1 VSYYGAGDYYGAGGI
16 GSFLKGVVRTGVSLV
31 TGGPVAAARTAV
43 SAIATRS
50 PVGLPTAL
58 LAPPQQG
65 ARMPGLG
72 GFAQRVIPGGA
83 SGYYSRREY
92 TKDGRPRRIRKD
104 GKPWGIPSM
113 DPGNTKA
120 LKRASRRIDRF
131 VGIARAAMKHTKY
144 GVYTRSS
151 RAGGKRRK

>member
-1 VSYYGAGDYYGAGGI
+1 MGYYQAGDYYGAGDYYRAGGI
-16 GSFLKGVVRTGVSLV
+16 GSFLKGVARTGLSLV

-43 SAIATRS
+43 TSIVARTASPLVPPPGSPIPGIGGAIARI
-50 PVGLPTAL
+50 V
-58 LAPPQQG
+58 
-65 ARMPGLG
+65 
-72 GFAQRVIPGGA
+72 PGGR
-83 SGYYSRREY
+83 SGIYNRREY

-120 LKRASRRIDRF
+120 LRRAARRMDRF
-131 VGIARAAMKHTKY
+131 VGIARTALAHTKY

-151 RAGGKRRK
+151 RSSKKRK